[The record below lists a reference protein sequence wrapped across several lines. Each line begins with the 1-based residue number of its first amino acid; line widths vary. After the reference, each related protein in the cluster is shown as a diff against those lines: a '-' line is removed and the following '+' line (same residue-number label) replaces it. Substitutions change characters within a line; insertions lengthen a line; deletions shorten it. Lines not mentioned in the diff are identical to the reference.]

1 MAAAAAAA
9 AAAAINF
16 VMKLIF
22 RHKLRFRHEI
32 RWRRRRRR
40 RQQLPAAA
48 PHRDISLL
56 LMKIQGKL
64 YQVAR
69 PEVGMFMH

>member
-1 MAAAAAAA
+1 MAAAAA

-16 VMKLIF
+16 VMKL
-22 RHKLRFRHEI
+22 RFRHEI
-32 RWRRRRRR
+32 RWRRRRRRRR

>member
-1 MAAAAAAA
+1 M
-9 AAAAINF
+9 
-16 VMKLIF
+16 
-22 RHKLRFRHEI
+22 KLRFRHEI
-32 RWRRRRRR
+32 RWRRRRR

>member
-1 MAAAAAAA
+1 MAAAAAA

-16 VMKLIF
+16 VMKL
-22 RHKLRFRHEI
+22 RFRHEI
-32 RWRRRRRR
+32 RWRRRRRRR